1 MPAEVQSGHG
11 NVSPGMQPERSSAAS
26 IDEQPARL
34 SGAGILLHALTEA
47 QVECLFSASAVP
59 DFLTRTLHNSHP
71 KLRWIRTRHGQG
83 AIHAA
88 DGYARATGKTGVCF
102 GGAGYGATDLVTGI
116 ATAFMDSVPLVIITV
131 NAPLGQGGTDAAQDQ
146 DYADIA
152 GIVQP
157 VTKHSYFVHRTEALA
172 GTLEEAFY
180 LASTG
185 RKGPVHID
193 IPADL
198 LAAEALFTVPK
209 VPKVPKL
216 LKPVRVPGYSPLP
229 EPDQTA
235 VRRLAEA
242 LLHAEK
248 PLILAG
254 AGVLHAGAHQELAEL
269 AHLLRLPVTTTL
281 LGLGV
286 FPPDDELWL
295 GMPGM
300 HGTYAANQALIRC
313 NLLVSLG
320 ARFDDRVTMRLDGFA
335 PNAVIA
341 HVDID
346 PAEIGKLVPAQLP
359 VCGDA
364 RVVLR
369 MLIEEVRALMR
380 IHLNEPEASEEAGG
394 SEKADKEK
402 AWAAQRHTTC
412 KPWYRTEAWLRE
424 LSAFRTAHPL
434 AYDRKAD
441 KLKPQYVIELIS
453 RTTQGQAIVTTDVG
467 QHQMWA
473 AQFTAVTVPRHF
485 ITSGGLGTMGFGLPS
500 AIGAQ
505 AGCPDRIVVSVNG
518 DGGMQMCA
526 QELAVCA
533 ELGLP
538 VKVVVLN
545 NQTLG
550 MIRQWQDLIYEGR
563 RSHIDLAGSPDFVK
577 LAEAYG
583 IPGLRADSPQAAEA
597 VWNEALNIPG
607 PVLIDF
613 IIDPGELVLPM
624 VHQGKTLSDMMLW
637 EEP

>member
-1 MPAEVQSGHG
+1 MQS
-11 NVSPGMQPERSSAAS
+11 ERSSAAG
-26 IDEQPARL
+26 IAEQPVRL
-34 SGAGILLHALTEA
+34 SGAEILLHAVVGA

-59 DFLTRTLHNSHP
+59 DFLTHILQDSHP
-71 KLRWIRTRHGQG
+71 KLRWIRTKHGQG

-131 NAPLGQGGTDAAQDQ
+131 NAPLDHGGNGAADDQ
-146 DYADIA
+146 NYADIA

-157 VTKHSYFVHRTEALA
+157 VTKHNYFVHRLEVLA
-172 GTLEEAFY
+172 STLEEAFY

-193 IPADL
+193 IPANI
-198 LAAEALFTVPK
+198 LAAEALLTVPG
-209 VPKVPKL
+209 VPKMPKF
-216 LKPVRVPGYSPLP
+216 LKLNKPAPVPGYSPSP

-242 LLHAEK
+242 LIQAEK
-248 PLILAG
+248 PLLLAG

-269 AHLLRLPVTTTL
+269 AHLLQLPVTTTL

-313 NLLVSLG
+313 DLLVSLG

-335 PNAVIA
+335 PDAIIA

-346 PAEIGKLVPAQLP
+346 PAEIGKLVPTQLP

-369 MLIEEVRALMR
+369 MLIGEVQALMGVR
-380 IHLNEPEASEEAGG
+380 LNEPEASEET
-394 SEKADKEK
+394 DKK
-402 AWAAQRHTTC
+402 KNGPAQRPTPRKT
-412 KPWYRTEAWLRE
+412 PWNRTDAWLQE
-424 LSAFRTAHPL
+424 LNVCRTAHPL
-434 AYDRKAD
+434 AYDRKAS

-473 AQFTAVTVPRHF
+473 AQFTAVTAPRRF

-583 IPGLRADSPQAAEA
+583 IPGLRADSPKEAEA
-597 VWNEALNIPG
+597 VWNEALNILG

-624 VHQGKTLSDMMLW
+624 VHQGKSLSDMMLW
-637 EEP
+637 EEQ

>member
-1 MPAEVQSGHG
+1 MQS
-11 NVSPGMQPERSSAAS
+11 ERSSAAR
-26 IDEQPARL
+26 IDEQPVRL
-34 SGAGILLHALTEA
+34 SGAEILLHAVVEA

-59 DFLTRTLHNSHP
+59 DFLTRILHDSHP
-71 KLRWIRTRHGQG
+71 KLRWICTRHGQG

-102 GGAGYGATDLVTGI
+102 GSAGYGATDLVTGI
-116 ATAFMDSVPLVIITV
+116 ATAFMDSAPLVIITV
-131 NAPLGQGGTDAAQDQ
+131 NVPLGQDATGKATDQ
-146 DYADIA
+146 DFADIA

-157 VTKHSYFVHRTEALA
+157 VTKHSYFVHRIEVLA
-172 GTLEEAFY
+172 GTLAEAFY

-193 IPADL
+193 IPADI
-198 LAAEALFTVPK
+198 LAAEALYTVPEISET
-209 VPKVPKL
+209 PKL
-216 LKPVRVPGYSPLP
+216 PKHAPVPGYSPLP

-235 VRRLAEA
+235 VRRLGEA
-242 LLHAEK
+242 LLQAEK

-254 AGVLHAGAHQELAEL
+254 AGVLHAGAHEELAEL

-313 NLLVSLG
+313 DLLVSLG

-335 PNAVIA
+335 PDAIIA

-346 PAEIGKLVPAQLP
+346 PAEIGKLVPTQLP

-369 MLIEEVRALMR
+369 MLIEEVQALMQVR
-380 IHLNEPEASEEAGG
+380 LNEPEASEEAND

-402 AWAAQRHTTC
+402 TGSAQRHTTC
-412 KPWYRTEAWLRE
+412 KEPWYRTNAWLRE

-434 AYDRKAD
+434 AYDRNAN

-473 AQFTAVTVPRHF
+473 AQFTAVTAPRRF

-583 IPGLRADSPQAAEA
+583 IPGLRADSSKAAEA
-597 VWNEALNIPG
+597 MWNKALNIPG

-613 IIDPGELVLPM
+613 MIDPGELVLPM
-624 VHQGKTLSDMMLW
+624 VHQGKSLSDMMLW
-637 EEP
+637 EEQ